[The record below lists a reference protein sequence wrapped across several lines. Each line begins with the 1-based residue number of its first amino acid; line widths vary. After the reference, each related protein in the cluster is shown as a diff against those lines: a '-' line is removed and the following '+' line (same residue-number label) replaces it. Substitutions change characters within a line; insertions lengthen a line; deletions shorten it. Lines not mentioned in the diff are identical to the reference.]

1 MLAYNLLHDV
11 WTLPELLSGPPGCIE
26 AHRALHMFGSLC
38 YHILV
43 PYLCVD
49 LSLGDQLKHLS
60 YATHLALAL
69 YAHENACGNFLPMAL
84 YIDLILMIKN
94 TFFSVAKAKVDTP
107 DEDFSIVLLGT
118 DCLEN
123 LFSCLQTM
131 VGNDANIDSFQLGMQ
146 LTGTMEAT
154 NILALHPEWDKTPR
168 CLHLPLVSQDMTTIP
183 DSADHISPHSWRA
196 SQSLGSITPPTVWIQ
211 G

>member
-1 MLAYNLLHDV
+1 
-11 WTLPELLSGPPGCIE
+11 
-26 AHRALHMFGSLC
+26 
-38 YHILV
+38 
-43 PYLCVD
+43 
-49 LSLGDQLKHLS
+49 
-60 YATHLALAL
+60 
-69 YAHENACGNFLPMAL
+69 MAL

-94 TFFSVAKAKVDTP
+94 TFFCVAKAKVDTP

-154 NILALHPEWDKTPR
+154 NILALHPEWDKTP
-168 CLHLPLVSQDMTTIP
+168 
-183 DSADHISPHSWRA
+183 
-196 SQSLGSITPPTVWIQ
+196 
-211 G
+211 

>member
-11 WTLPELLSGPPGCIE
+11 WTLPELLSGPPGCIK

-49 LSLGDQLKHLS
+49 LSLGDQLEHLS

-94 TFFSVAKAKVDTP
+94 TFFCVAKAKVDTP
-107 DEDFSIVLLGT
+107 DEDFSIILLGT

-154 NILALHPEWDKTPR
+154 NILALHPEWDKTP
-168 CLHLPLVSQDMTTIP
+168 
-183 DSADHISPHSWRA
+183 
-196 SQSLGSITPPTVWIQ
+196 
-211 G
+211 